1 MTGVAKT
8 RYNSIMNETL
18 KIGEINILTI
28 DRDTVPG
35 LFLRALDESDILLP
49 NQYVTDKMHIGDT
62 IDVFVYTDS
71 EDRPVAT
78 TAMPKAMVNEI
89 AFVEVVDTTP
99 IGAFVNWGLPKDLF
113 IPRALQKRPFA
124 VGEKRLVRVILDEQT
139 NRLVGTEK
147 ISGALEMPPKSF
159 YPNTPVAFMIIAKT
173 PMGYKVIVD
182 HKFEGMIYANEIFEE
197 VRIGQIKNGFVKVL
211 RPDGK
216 LDLSLQMVGKAK
228 ASGAADKI
236 LSMIKANGGMLPYNY
251 KSDPDLI
258 QKTFGLSK
266 KNFKSALTQ
275 LVDSKKITVQ
285 ENGIYG
291 I

>member
-1 MTGVAKT
+1 
-8 RYNSIMNETL
+8 MNETL

-49 NQYVTDKMHIGDT
+49 NQYVTDQMHIGDT

-78 TAMPKAMVNEI
+78 TVTPKAMVNEI
-89 AFVEVVDTTP
+89 AFVEVVDTSS
-99 IGAFVNWGLPKDLF
+99 IGAFVDWGLPKDLF
-113 IPRALQKRPFA
+113 VPRALQKRPFA
-124 VGEKRLVRVILDEQT
+124 VGEKRLVRVIFDEQT

-147 ISGALEMPPKSF
+147 ISGALEMPPKTF
-159 YPNTPVAFMIIAKT
+159 YPNTSVSFMIIAKT

-182 HKFEGMIYANEIFEE
+182 HKYEGMIYANEIFED
-197 VRIGQIKNGFVKVL
+197 VRVGQIKNGFVKIL

-228 ASGAADKI
+228 ASSAADKI

-258 QKTFGLSK
+258 QRTFGLSK